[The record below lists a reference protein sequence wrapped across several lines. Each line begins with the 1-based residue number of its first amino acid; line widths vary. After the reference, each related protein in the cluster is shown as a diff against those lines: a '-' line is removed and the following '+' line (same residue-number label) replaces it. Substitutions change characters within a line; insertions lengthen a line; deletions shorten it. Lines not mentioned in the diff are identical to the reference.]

1 MLLTSFCDVLCLLG
15 EAAEHM
21 SFLRITLGGEFQKT
35 TLTRRGR
42 YLIKCQRMSKVG
54 GYMVRTMSTLTTIQI
69 YLQIF
74 VNFLLFLCF
83 LFVCNRIDTILCLDG
98 LHTRELLSALS
109 LIHNALDY
117 IICKKVLRNKY
128 SVNVAFTCL
137 FVLPKSEIYKL

>member
-1 MLLTSFCDVLCLLG
+1 
-15 EAAEHM
+15 
-21 SFLRITLGGEFQKT
+21 
-35 TLTRRGR
+35 
-42 YLIKCQRMSKVG
+42 
-54 GYMVRTMSTLTTIQI
+54 MVRTMSTLTTIQI